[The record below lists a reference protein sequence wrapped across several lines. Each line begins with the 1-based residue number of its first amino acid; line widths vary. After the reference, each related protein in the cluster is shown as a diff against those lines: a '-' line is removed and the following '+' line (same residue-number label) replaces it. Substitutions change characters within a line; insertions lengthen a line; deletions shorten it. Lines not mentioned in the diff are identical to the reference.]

1 MTHREIPHKPLHSFR
16 RRAAGQAAV
25 ETALILPALFVLL
38 MGMIITGFT
47 FYAVI
52 QVTNAAREGARAGSL
67 YRITQASSGLSLDQ
81 TVRNAIC
88 NSTAKVSALGYLTPP
103 VTAPNCITTSF
114 DVRSSSSDV
123 TITSVDV
130 DADGAVSSGD
140 QVVVQVTYRYRIPI
154 LSSFVRAFGN
164 PMVIVRSVMME
175 IQ

>member
-1 MTHREIPHKPLHSFR
+1 MTNREISHKPLHSR
-16 RRAAGQAAV
+16 SAAGQAAV

-38 MGMIITGFT
+38 MGIIITGFT

-67 YRITQASSGLSLDQ
+67 YRITVATRSSGWTLDNE
-81 TVRNAIC
+81 VKSAIC
-88 NSTAKVSALGYLTPP
+88 DSTANTSALGYLKP
-103 VTAPNCITTSF
+103 ASGCSSTSF
-114 DVRSSSSDV
+114 SVSSDV
-123 TITSVDV
+123 TTTWVDV
-130 DADGAVSSGD
+130 DADSAVSSGD